1 MHITTKSFILRYFCP
16 PGDFKVRLKVT
27 KRLFL
32 GGKME
37 FLLKSKQI
45 KVLIFIVLCFNICFK
60 SLRYV
65 VYETTVKKIWL

>member
-27 KRLFL
+27 KR
-32 GGKME
+32 GKME
-37 FLLKSKQI
+37 FLLKSKRI

-65 VYETTVKKIWL
+65 VYETKVKKIWH

>member
-27 KRLFL
+27 KSLFL

-37 FLLKSKQI
+37 FLLKINNKSI
-45 KVLIFIVLCFNICFK
+45 NFYRIMLFHLYICCKVRYH
-60 SLRYV
+60 SDDPPADLR
-65 VYETTVKKIWL
+65 